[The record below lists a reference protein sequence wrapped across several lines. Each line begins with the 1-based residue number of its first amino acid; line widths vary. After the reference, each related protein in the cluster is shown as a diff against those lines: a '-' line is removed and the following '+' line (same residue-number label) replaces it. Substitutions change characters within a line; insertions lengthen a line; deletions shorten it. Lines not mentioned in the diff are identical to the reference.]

1 MLDRLAEWEHL
12 GTWVVALSIL
22 AFVGSLAVLPLLVVR
37 MPADYF
43 VHPEPKPG
51 GWRDRHPAIRLA
63 GHFLKN
69 AIGVVLV
76 AAGIVMLFT
85 PGQGVLSLLVGLSL
99 LDVPGKRTVEL
110 YIVSSPAIRRA
121 IDAIRVRAG
130 RPPIELP

>member
-63 GHFLKN
+63 GHVLKN
-69 AIGVVLV
+69 AIGVILV
-76 AAGIVMLFT
+76 AAGVVM
-85 PGQGVLSLLVGLSL
+85 PSRRGRACSRSWSGS
-99 LDVPGKRTVEL
+99 R
-110 YIVSSPAIRRA
+110 SSPSRA
-121 IDAIRVRAG
+121 SG
-130 RPPIELP
+130 RSSSTS